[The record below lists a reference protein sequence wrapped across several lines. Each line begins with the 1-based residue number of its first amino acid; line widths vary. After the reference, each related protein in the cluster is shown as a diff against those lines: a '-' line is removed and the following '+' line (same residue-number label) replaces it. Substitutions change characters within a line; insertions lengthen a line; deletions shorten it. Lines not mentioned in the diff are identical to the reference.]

1 MPTNHDR
8 DFNHATPDV
17 EEATAVATTA
27 ATPSASG
34 SPAEEASPAADV
46 NLEDAFGQLF
56 KSSVSGTG
64 EEELLRIASDYAL
77 QIKASQFRLLLYLKH
92 KASAFELA
100 SRYSTGGRK
109 LQFEYAAS
117 YLRQFVMDWLEY
129 KKHNNSDVFVMRAL
143 DSISLRKFINE
154 NTLKVNIEK

>member
-1 MPTNHDR
+1 MPNNFDSGE
-8 DFNHATPDV
+8 FNADADLERNPTQ
-17 EEATAVATTA
+17 ANN
-27 ATPSASG
+27 SALQR
-34 SPAEEASPAADV
+34 SPAETAGDV

-77 QIKASQFRLLLYLKH
+77 QITAKQVRLLMFLLHRADYFSLR
-92 KASAFELA
+92 A
-100 SRYSTGGRK
+100 
-109 LQFEYAAS
+109 EYASDLAIKKQCEYATR
-117 YLRQFVMDWLEY
+117 YLRNFVEKWLEL
-129 KKHNNSDVFVMRAL
+129 KKHNNSDAFVMRAL

>member
-1 MPTNHDR
+1 M
-8 DFNHATPDV
+8 
-17 EEATAVATTA
+17 A
-27 ATPSASG
+27 ADNV
-34 SPAEEASPAADV
+34 PAANEKELTETPGSLTPEV

-77 QIKASQFRLLLYLKH
+77 QITAKQVRLLLYLEH
-92 KASAFELA
+92 KSESFKLA
-100 SRYSTGGRK
+100 ALNTKGRLSKQFDWAARY
-109 LQFEYAAS
+109 LHE
-117 YLRQFVMDWLEY
+117 FVFRWLEL

>member
-1 MPTNHDR
+1 MPNSH
-8 DFNHATPDV
+8 
-17 EEATAVATTA
+17 AVAVRTA
-27 ATPSASG
+27 TSDLDEADETPK
-34 SPAEEASPAADV
+34 PVETERPLPQTEV
-46 NLEDAFGQLF
+46 NLEDAFSKLF

-77 QIKASQFRLLLYLKH
+77 QINAKQIKCLLYLIH
-92 KASAFELA
+92 WVD
-100 SRYSTGGRK
+100 K
-109 LQFEYAAS
+109 LQIMADKVDQPKIKQY
-117 YLRQFVMDWLEY
+117 YLWQSRTVNEFVYKWLDW